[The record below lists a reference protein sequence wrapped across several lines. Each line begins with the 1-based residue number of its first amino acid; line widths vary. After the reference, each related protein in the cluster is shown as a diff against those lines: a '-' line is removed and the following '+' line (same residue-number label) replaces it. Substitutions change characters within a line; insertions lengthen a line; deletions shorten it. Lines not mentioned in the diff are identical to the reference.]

1 MPRMTQQEQ
10 ATFLSE
16 PGILMRIATV
26 REDGS
31 PLVTPIWFIHEDDA
45 IWFTPRAK
53 SEWFN
58 CLRRDSRVA
67 LCIDEQPLPYRK
79 VVIDAIAELVHDLEE
94 DDQWRDRY
102 RRIAERYVPP
112 EGANAYI
119 EDTIDQARGL
129 YKVTLAS
136 ANVRTWRMPL
146 EGESGDGI
154 WAQRYYAAG
163 SKLRRD

>member
-1 MPRMTQQEQ
+1 M
-10 ATFLSE
+10 
-16 PGILMRIATV
+16 
-26 REDGS
+26 
-31 PLVTPIWFIHEDDA
+31 
-45 IWFTPRAK
+45 
-53 SEWFN
+53 
-58 CLRRDSRVA
+58 
-67 LCIDEQPLPYRK
+67 
-79 VVIDAIAELVHDLEE
+79 IDAIAELVHDLEE